1 MPASISNHRNE
12 VWSPKSGA
20 LAYLPESW
28 VPFAELMRLHKPVG
42 IMNIFFPYLFGLLF
56 AACVS
61 APEMEL
67 GTTLLLATHLFA
79 AAFILRSAG
88 CTWNDIIDRDLD
100 CLVERTRLRPMARG
114 AVTLQA
120 AYIFTVAQIVAWLA
134 LLRQV
139 LPDHWPIYAVPLL
152 FFVWLYPFAKRVT
165 DYAQIVLGVT
175 LGWGVIAGA
184 AVGGLNILDMDM
196 NDKSVGLAGLYAVY
210 LVWTIIHDTVYAHQ
224 DVRDDAKA
232 GIKSMAV
239 RWLDWTKALLW
250 SLAIVQVLLLWSIGM
265 LMEAGIYYICFAV
278 CGNLAV
284 LPTMILQVNLGDP
297 RDCFRWFQAG
307 SLLIGG
313 CVVAGLLGE
322 YLVRL
327 DYEMWQG
334 DGIGTCI

>member
-1 MPASISNHRNE
+1 
-12 VWSPKSGA
+12 
-20 LAYLPESW
+20 
-28 VPFAELMRLHKPVG
+28 MRLHKPVG

-61 APEMEL
+61 APVMEL
-67 GTTLLLATHLFA
+67 GKIVLLAFYLFA

-88 CTWNDIIDRDLD
+88 CTWNDIVDRDLD

-120 AYIFTVAQIVAWLA
+120 AYVFTIAQFGAWLA
-134 LLRQV
+134 LLWQI
-139 LPDHWPIYAVPLL
+139 LPDHWPLYAAPLL

-165 DYAQIVLGVT
+165 DYAQVVLGIT

-184 AVGGLNILDMDM
+184 AVGGLDALNMAID
-196 NDKSVGLAGLYAVY
+196 DKTVGLAGLYTVY
-210 LVWTIIHDTVYAHQ
+210 LIWTVIHDTVYAHQ
-224 DVRDDAKA
+224 DVRDDTKA

-250 SLAIVQVLLLWSIGM
+250 GLAIMQTLLLWSVGT
-265 LMEAGIYYICFAV
+265 LMRAGIYYICFAV
-278 CGNLAV
+278 WGNLAV
-284 LPTMILQVNLGDP
+284 LPTMILQVDLRDP
-297 RDCFRWFQAG
+297 RDCLRWFQAG
-307 SLLIGG
+307 FLLIGA

-327 DYEMWQG
+327 DHEIWQG
-334 DGIGTCI
+334 IGIGASI